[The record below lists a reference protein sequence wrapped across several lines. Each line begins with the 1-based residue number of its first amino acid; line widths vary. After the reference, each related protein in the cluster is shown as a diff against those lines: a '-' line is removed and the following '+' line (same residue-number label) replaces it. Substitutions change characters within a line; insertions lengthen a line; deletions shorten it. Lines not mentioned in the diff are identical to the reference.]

1 MIMASRSA
9 PRGMRAILLLPGCV
23 WHAVSIHLVSKRI
36 EKEGPAM
43 ASESIG
49 AKQEKMIE
57 QVAATMALE
66 NMPLS
71 RDCYKNLRAM
81 ASGEK
86 TREQVTREI
95 TTKFKKRMLEDG

>member
-1 MIMASRSA
+1 MVSE
-9 PRGMRAILLLPGCV
+9 GMGV
-23 WHAVSIHLVSKRI
+23 
-36 EKEGPAM
+36 
-43 ASESIG
+43 
-49 AKQEKMIE
+49 KQEKMIG

-95 TTKFKKRMLEDG
+95 TIRFKKRMLEDG

>member
-1 MIMASRSA
+1 
-9 PRGMRAILLLPGCV
+9 
-23 WHAVSIHLVSKRI
+23 
-36 EKEGPAM
+36 M

-49 AKQEKMIE
+49 AKQKKMIE

-95 TTKFKKRMLEDG
+95 TT

>member
-1 MIMASRSA
+1 M
-9 PRGMRAILLLPGCV
+9 PGCA

-36 EKEGPAM
+36 EKKGPAM
-43 ASESIG
+43 ASESMG

-57 QVAATMALE
+57 QVAATMVLE

-71 RDCYKNLRAM
+71 RDCYENLKAM

-95 TTKFKKRMLEDG
+95 TTKFKKRVLEDG

>member
-1 MIMASRSA
+1 MTSRSA

-23 WHAVSIHLVSKRI
+23 WHAASIHLASKRI
-36 EKEGPAM
+36 EKKGPAM
-43 ASESIG
+43 ASENMG
-49 AKQEKMIE
+49 AKQEKMIG
-57 QVAATMALE
+57 QVAA

-86 TREQVTREI
+86 TREQVTWEI

>member
-23 WHAVSIHLVSKRI
+23 WHAASIHLASKRI
-36 EKEGPAM
+36 EKKGPAM
-43 ASESIG
+43 ASENMG
-49 AKQEKMIE
+49 AKQEKMIG

-86 TREQVTREI
+86 IR
-95 TTKFKKRMLEDG
+95 

>member
-1 MIMASRSA
+1 
-9 PRGMRAILLLPGCV
+9 
-23 WHAVSIHLVSKRI
+23 
-36 EKEGPAM
+36 M

-71 RDCYKNLRAM
+71 RDCYKNLRTM
-81 ASGEK
+81 ASGKK

>member
-1 MIMASRSA
+1 MSRSL
-9 PRGMRAILLLPGCV
+9 PRGTWTILLLPGCA
-23 WHAVSIHLVSKRI
+23 WHAVPIHLVSKRI
-36 EKEGPAM
+36 EKKGPAM
-43 ASESIG
+43 VSEG
-49 AKQEKMIE
+49 MGVKQEKMIG

-86 TREQVTREI
+86 TREQITREI
-95 TTKFKKRMLEDG
+95 TAKFKKRMLEDG

>member
-1 MIMASRSA
+1 MTSRSA
-9 PRGMRAILLLPGCV
+9 LRGMWAILLLPGCI
-23 WHAVSIHLVSKRI
+23 WHAASIHLISKRI
-36 EKEGPAM
+36 EKKGPAM
-43 ASESIG
+43 VSESTG

-81 ASGEK
+81 ASDEK

-95 TTKFKKRMLEDG
+95 TAKFKKRMLEDG

>member
-1 MIMASRSA
+1 
-9 PRGMRAILLLPGCV
+9 
-23 WHAVSIHLVSKRI
+23 
-36 EKEGPAM
+36 M

-71 RDCYKNLRAM
+71 RDCYRNLRVM